1 MTEFLCL
8 ANSWR
13 EGARCVAGVVPGR
26 GWVRPVPDREGSAV
40 PTYRCRH
47 FRLLDVL
54 DVDLGLPVP
63 ITGQPENVLL
73 GPQGFSAPRE
83 RPLPNVRQEVEA
95 LLEVRPPLLERG
107 LDGSYDDR
115 VAHEDLEESP
125 IAASL
130 ALVEPV
136 SVRWQVRTN
145 IRGHR
150 RLRCHL
156 DIDWHSFD
164 LGVTD
169 PEFVPRAMEA
179 LRDAPLNSLHPN
191 SAVGIDD
198 DRRLFLTVSLG
209 GNLEGNHF
217 KLVAG
222 VIALDR

>member
-1 MTEFLCL
+1 MAEFLCL

-26 GWVRPVPDREGSAV
+26 GWVRPVPDREGNAV
-40 PTYRCRH
+40 PTDRCQH
-47 FRLLDVL
+47 FRLLHVV

-73 GPQGFSAPRE
+73 GPQGFSDPRE

-107 LDGSYDDR
+107 LDGSHEDR
-115 VAHEDLEESP
+115 VAHGDLEESP

-130 ALVEPV
+130 ALVEPD
-136 SVRWQVRTN
+136 SVRWQVRAN
-145 IRGHR
+145 IRGSR

-156 DIDWHSFD
+156 DMDWHSFD

-179 LRDAPLNSLHPN
+179 LREAPLNSLHPN
-191 SAVGIDD
+191 SAVGIED

-209 GNLEGNHF
+209 GNFEGNHF

-222 VIALDR
+222 VIALDP